1 MTSQVRRA
9 GRSAEGD
16 PPSAS
21 VALLLIDVINPL
33 EFEGGEALLKQA
45 LPAARRLAQLKS
57 DLSDHRVPVVYVN
70 DNFGYW
76 DLGFRE
82 LVALFERTANRG
94 QPLIRLLAPSP
105 GDYFILKPKHSGF
118 YGTSLE
124 LLLER
129 FGARTLILTGF
140 AANICVW
147 FTANDAHMR
156 GYRLIVPADC
166 VASEQAADTK
176 YVLDQMQRVMHAD
189 VRPADLC
196 CAAITRTGVQRAG

>member
-1 MTSQVRRA
+1 LATGISAFASWSRCSNAPPIA
-9 GRSAEGD
+9 GSRSSG
-16 PPSAS
+16 SWR
-21 VALLLIDVINPL
+21 LR
-33 EFEGGEALLKQA
+33 
-45 LPAARRLAQLKS
+45 PA
-57 DLSDHRVPVVYVN
+57 
-70 DNFGYW
+70 
-76 DLGFRE
+76 
-82 LVALFERTANRG
+82 T
-94 QPLIRLLAPSP
+94 
-105 GDYFILKPKHSGF
+105 YFILKPKHSGF

-156 GYRLIVPADC
+156 GFQLIVPADC
-166 VASEQAADTK
+166 VASEQASDTK

-196 CAAITRTGVQRAG
+196 CAAITRTGVQRAVVTADATDRTAEERY

>member
-1 MTSQVRRA
+1 MRRP
-9 GRSAEGD
+9 GRSAEGEL
-16 PPSAS
+16 PSAT

-33 EFEGGEALLKQA
+33 EFEGGESLLKEA

-57 DLSDHRVPVVYVN
+57 DLADHGVPVVYVN

-156 GYRLIVPADC
+156 GYRLIVASDC
-166 VASEQAADTK
+166 VVSNTPSQNDEA
-176 YVLDQMQRVMHAD
+176 LGQMRRVVKAL
-189 VRPADLC
+189 VKPSTALRFS
-196 CAAITRTGVQRAG
+196 